1 MTRWTRCCLEKM
13 SPGFITLGR
22 ADISL
27 GLSLG
32 HNILVSTRNMS
43 VYELVMDFV
52 KLTVL
57 DLDNIEKYYDTE
69 NSCDYKHKLFNENCT
84 VDIYHRFEEYVEENG
99 GDINKIFYRVI
110 VPAVFEYAEENN
122 IPTKKITKWIN
133 EGDDYQLLNMYAVS
147 ITDEIIE
154 EDF

>member
-1 MTRWTRCCLEKM
+1 
-13 SPGFITLGR
+13 
-22 ADISL
+22 
-27 GLSLG
+27 
-32 HNILVSTRNMS
+32 MS
-43 VYELVMDFV
+43 VYDLVMEFV

-69 NSCDYKHKLFNENCT
+69 NSSNYKHKLFNENCT
-84 VDIYHRFEEYVEENG
+84 VHIYHRFEEYVEENG

-110 VPAVFEYAEENN
+110 TPAVFEYAEENN
-122 IPTKKITKWIN
+122 IPTTQITKWIN
-133 EGDDYQLLNMYAVS
+133 EGNDYQLLNMYALS